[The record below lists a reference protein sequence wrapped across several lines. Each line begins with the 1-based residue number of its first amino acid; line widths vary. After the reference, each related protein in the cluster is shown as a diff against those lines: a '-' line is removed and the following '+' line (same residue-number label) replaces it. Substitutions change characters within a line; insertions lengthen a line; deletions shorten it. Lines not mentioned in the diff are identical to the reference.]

1 MNLGFWLYVVRMPR
15 QRTNSALDQYEL
27 AGDEI
32 VTACDGDLRSALRAL
47 MLLNEQLEQELT
59 LMSGV
64 RPPDR
69 RLHYS
74 KMCLR
79 IDMPIT
85 HPASSCSL
93 TLSPA
98 DRRLI
103 QKHAR
108 HRRVVAGIAVD

>member
-15 QRTNSALDQYEL
+15 QRTNSALDQYKL